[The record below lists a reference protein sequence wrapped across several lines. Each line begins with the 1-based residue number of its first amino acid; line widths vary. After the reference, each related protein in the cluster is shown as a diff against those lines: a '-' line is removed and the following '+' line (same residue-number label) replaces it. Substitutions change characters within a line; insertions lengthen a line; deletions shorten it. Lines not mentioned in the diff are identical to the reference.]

1 MIQFRFEFFC
11 FQKSITNSYIIIKT
25 NDSKLNIRISDYTI
39 ATVTTLSK
47 ELYKATELQIAK
59 NAIKKIVTARQKS
72 KKLY

>member
-1 MIQFRFEFFC
+1 M
-11 FQKSITNSYIIIKT
+11 
-25 NDSKLNIRISDYTI
+25 SDYTI

-59 NAIKKIVTARQKS
+59 NAIKKIVIARQKS